1 MAFQPENITKEHVI
15 QAIKDIDAGDIGFR
29 KSTKFDILYRGRTYP
44 PKDVMRKAHEFA
56 TGEYLWNPGG
66 GEPTNKYLKALG
78 FEIVLKDLD
87 KFTWIET
94 HYDLVDYLI
103 EHEDNQIGLINI
115 LKDLKITGF
124 EDVDFNDVSIPLTE
138 IDPFTFFCYIYKH
151 GPEKRLELLKALA
164 EKLEL
169 SIPSDDLGI
178 PSANAQKVWMF
189 PFKKNRLNNEI
200 QRLWHFFKK
209 AVDFEVDNEL
219 FDDVLTITNV
229 GKIKI
234 TEGLFNINPIEYFPI
249 NGPTKPYL
257 KEVLGVNTNFKTF
270 KDYQGILE
278 KIRDKTNKPFYQIS
292 YEAWL
297 WNDQQKKINYW
308 LFQGN
313 PKYYDVIGALKNNAI
328 NTWKV
333 AAHKDKIK
341 LGDKII
347 LWLSGQNSGCYAL
360 ATVTSEVGKIEMNP
374 DEIQYYKTEYD
385 ENEDRVT
392 IEIDK
397 DFSRNP
403 ILWESIKNES
413 ILKDLKSGNQGTNF
427 SATKA
432 EYDYFNAM
440 EQFNIDTFITHYI
453 KACNETDWLDNELYK
468 FEWAKWVHDKANF
481 DTTGDALLFQLA
493 LDSQKESYTNS
504 TGVQFIKQGAR
515 EKMSKYIGIDDI
527 RYFREFKEGKT
538 LTEIGF
544 EFRNM
549 SFPIVS
555 CWLSVFFPDKIY
567 PVSRTSFADVVRK
580 LFNAKVNN
588 SNISFIEDLQP
599 YCLQIDSKLKTTTK
613 YQTLLKEKLQL
624 PELTQL
630 EYNWAVQDFLLY
642 IDRHPE
648 LFNIDTTTTTQ
659 TKNTMSANNLNQIL
673 FGPPGT
679 GKTFNTINE
688 ALKIV
693 DPTYFET
700 HQNDRKKLTDRF
712 KELLIKDSDENKGQ
726 IAFCTFH
733 QSFSYEDFVEG
744 IKPKTTESK
753 SVFYHT
759 EPGVFKRICQLA
771 DSYNSTV
778 KVKTQGILSWNE
790 EQFNKAS
797 FYKLSLG
804 EANNPD
810 DREIYEYCRDNGYIA
825 IGFGQENDFSGLSES
840 DIKEKCEDLKLES
853 IAGQQMYTFIHYLK
867 KNNYVLISNGNKYIR
882 AIGKVTGD
890 YEYKAESPIRYNH
903 FRKVEWLFVDE
914 NIPVEEIYNIG
925 LSQRTMYKIDESLL
939 KRDFFTN
946 NGQETLM
953 PDLVKEEK
961 NYVLIIDE
969 INRGNVSSIFG
980 ELITLIEKDKRAGCD
995 EELEVTLPYSKE
1007 PFKVPSNVYLIG
1019 TMNTAD
1025 RSIEALDTAL
1035 RRRFSFKEFPPK
1047 PYLIKTEGESS
1058 KNSGMVD
1065 GIDLENLLNTINT
1078 RIEKLIDK
1086 DHKIGHSYFLK
1097 VNNKEKLVHAFKNE
1111 IIPLLEEY
1119 FFGDYGKIG
1128 LVLGSS
1134 FVEKVNHE
1142 FDFAN
1147 FEHYDVDIQS
1157 DLKEK
1162 AVFKIKNEDQWDFTT
1177 I

>member
-1 MAFQPENITKEHVI
+1 MTFHEEIISQLLLYKETHPEFRFIPRQRNTKGKLEEGFWFQGSEDYAFVGLVDRSGGVNMTRSVGLVFWPVNDYLEFSIEIVYKGEENKDVLSLYENLKTEIGDLTEKHPEKFNKYIGDTSNGFNDVFIFLDEYYPKIVSVFENSSFPELI
-15 QAIKDIDAGDIGFR
+15 IDENKFQILLSKINSFR
-29 KSTKFDILYRGRTYP
+29 KNIKNN
-44 PKDVMRKAHEFA
+44 V
-56 TGEYLWNPGG
+56 
-66 GEPTNKYLKALG
+66 NKL
-78 FEIVLKDLD
+78 
-87 KFTWIET
+87 
-94 HYDLVDYLI
+94 
-103 EHEDNQIGLINI
+103 LINI
-115 LKDLKITGF
+115 TWNSKDWKEVSEDESNHRWVKEGGTPGESLNFAEDADGNTEEHIFGYAKFTHQPKIEGSSIFIFYSQGKIVGFYGNAELTHKELEEDIVLNLKGDQDLSFVLENKIDNAKELGF
-124 EDVDFNDVSIPLTE
+124 LEDKERVGMINFNYIEHNKTVVSVLN
-138 IDPFTFFCYIYKH
+138 KA
-151 GPEKRLELLKALA
+151 LELNPNQEEEIVRLKKWFI
-164 EKLEL
+164 EK
-169 SIPSDDLGI
+169 
-178 PSANAQKVWMF
+178 
-189 PFKKNRLNNEI
+189 
-200 QRLWHFFKK
+200 
-209 AVDFEVDNEL
+209 
-219 FDDVLTITNV
+219 TN
-229 GKIKI
+229 
-234 TEGLFNINPIEYFPI
+234 Y
-249 NGPTKPYL
+249 
-257 KEVLGVNTNFKTF
+257 KE
-270 KDYQGILE
+270 E
-278 KIRDKTNKPFYQIS
+278 KIDMLDKLIKKYIITC
-292 YEAWL
+292 
-297 WNDQQKKINYW
+297 QQ
-308 LFQGN
+308 
-313 PKYYDVIGALKNNAI
+313 
-328 NTWKV
+328 
-333 AAHKDKIK
+333 
-341 LGDKII
+341 
-347 LWLSGQNSGCYAL
+347 
-360 ATVTSEVGKIEMNP
+360 
-374 DEIQYYKTEYD
+374 
-385 ENEDRVT
+385 
-392 IEIDK
+392 
-397 DFSRNP
+397 
-403 ILWESIKNES
+403 
-413 ILKDLKSGNQGTNF
+413 
-427 SATKA
+427 
-432 EYDYFNAM
+432 
-440 EQFNIDTFITHYI
+440 
-453 KACNETDWLDNELYK
+453 TDWLDNELYK

-642 IDRHPE
+642 LDRHPE

-825 IGFGQENDFSGLSES
+825 IGFGHENDFSGLSES
-840 DIKEKCEDLKLES
+840 EIKERCEDLKLES

-1007 PFKVPSNVYLIG
+1007 PFKVPNNVYIIG

-1035 RRRFSFKEFPPK
+1035 RRRFSFKEFPPNPK
-1047 PYLIKTEGESS
+1047 LIKTAGASS
-1058 KNSGMVD
+1058 KKNGIID
-1065 GIDLENLLNTINT
+1065 TIDLEILLNTINT

-1086 DHKIGHSYFLK
+1086 DHRIGHSYFLK
-1097 VNNKEKLVHAFKNE
+1097 VDSKDKLVHAFKNE

-1134 FVEKVNHE
+1134 FVEKIDHN
-1142 FDFAN
+1142 FDFAD
-1147 FEHYDVDIQS
+1147 FTAYDTDIQE

-1162 AVFKIKNEDQWDFTT
+1162 AVFRIKNENEWDFSK

>member
-1 MAFQPENITKEHVI
+1 MTFHEDIYKKFIEYTKRNPEFRFIPRQRNSKRRLEEGYWFQGNESYAFVGLIDRSGGMNKTRSLGLVFFPNELGGYNYHLELVYKGESNQKLISFYNKIKTEFDIFNDKGDEKFIKYIGETDSTFDSVYTFLDEFYPKLLKLVNLEN
-15 QAIKDIDAGDIGFR
+15 QKDIIIEE
-29 KSTKFDILYRGRTYP
+29 KKYNKIILKINGLR
-44 PKDVMRKAHEFA
+44 
-56 TGEYLWNPGG
+56 
-66 GEPTNKYLKALG
+66 
-78 FEIVLKDLD
+78 
-87 KFTWIET
+87 
-94 HYDLVDYLI
+94 
-103 EHEDNQIGLINI
+103 NQIKPNNVNKLLINI
-115 LKDLKITGF
+115 TWNSKDWKEESKDDSNHRWVKEGGVPGESLNFAKEAEGNTDEHIFGYAKFTHEPKIEGPSIFIFYSQGKIVGFYGNAELTHKELEEDIVLNLKGDQNLSFVLENKIDNVKELGF
-124 EDVDFNDVSIPLTE
+124 LEDKERVGMINFNYIEHNKTVISILN
-138 IDPFTFFCYIYKH
+138 KA
-151 GPEKRLELLKALA
+151 LELNPNQENEIIRLKKWFLEKTNYKE
-164 EKLEL
+164 EKLDKLDEL
-169 SIPSDDLGI
+169 I
-178 PSANAQKVWMF
+178 KTY
-189 PFKKNRLNNEI
+189 
-200 QRLWHFFKK
+200 
-209 AVDFEVDNEL
+209 VD
-219 FDDVLTITNV
+219 TC
-229 GKIKI
+229 
-234 TEGLFNINPIEYFPI
+234 
-249 NGPTKPYL
+249 
-257 KEVLGVNTNFKTF
+257 
-270 KDYQGILE
+270 E
-278 KIRDKTNKPFYQIS
+278 K
-292 YEAWL
+292 
-297 WNDQQKKINYW
+297 
-308 LFQGN
+308 
-313 PKYYDVIGALKNNAI
+313 
-328 NTWKV
+328 
-333 AAHKDKIK
+333 
-341 LGDKII
+341 
-347 LWLSGQNSGCYAL
+347 
-360 ATVTSEVGKIEMNP
+360 
-374 DEIQYYKTEYD
+374 
-385 ENEDRVT
+385 
-392 IEIDK
+392 
-397 DFSRNP
+397 
-403 ILWESIKNES
+403 
-413 ILKDLKSGNQGTNF
+413 
-427 SATKA
+427 
-432 EYDYFNAM
+432 
-440 EQFNIDTFITHYI
+440 
-453 KACNETDWLDNELYK
+453 TDWLDNELYK
-468 FEWAKWVHDKANF
+468 FEWAKWVHDKTDF
-481 DTTGDALLFQLA
+481 DEISSDAMIYQIA
-493 LDSQKESYTNS
+493 IDSQKVAFTGS

-515 EKMSKYIGIDDI
+515 EQMSKYIGIDDI

-538 LTEIGF
+538 LNEIGF

-555 CWLSVFFPDKIY
+555 CWLSVFFPEKIY

-588 SNISFIEDLQP
+588 SNIAFIESLQE
-599 YCLQIDSKLKTTTK
+599 YCLQIDTKLKTK
-613 YQTLLKEKLQL
+613 IDYQTLLKGKLQL
-624 PELTQL
+624 KELSQL
-630 EYNWAVQDFLLY
+630 QFNWAVQDFLLY
-642 IDRHPE
+642 LDRHPE
-648 LFNIDTTTTTQ
+648 LLNTNKTSLTQ
-659 TKNTMSANNLNQIL
+659 TNDIMDANSLNQIL

-693 DPTYFET
+693 DPKYFEE
-700 HQNDRKKLTDRF
+700 HKNDRKKLTQRF
-712 KELLIKDSDENKGQ
+712 KELLIKNNEENKGQ

-840 DIKEKCEDLKLES
+840 AIKEKCEDLKLES

-914 NIPVEEIYNIG
+914 LIPIEEIYERG
-925 LSQRTMYKIDESLL
+925 LSQKTMYKIDETAL
-939 KRDFFTN
+939 KADFFVN
-946 NGQETLM
+946 NGQETLI
-953 PDLVKEEK
+953 PDLIKEEK

-1007 PFKVPSNVYLIG
+1007 PFKVPSNVYIIG

-1035 RRRFSFKEFPPK
+1035 RRRFSFKEFAPK
-1047 PYLIKTEGESS
+1047 PYLIKSEGASS
-1058 KNSGMVD
+1058 KYNGMVD

-1086 DHKIGHSYFLK
+1086 DHQIGHSYFLK
-1097 VNNKEKLVHAFKNE
+1097 VDNKEKLVHAFKNE

-1134 FVEKVNHE
+1134 FVEKINHD
-1142 FDFAN
+1142 FDFAT
-1147 FEHYDVDIQS
+1147 FEHYDADIQS

-1162 AVFKIKNEDQWDFTT
+1162 AVFRIKNEDQWDFST

>member
-1 MAFQPENITKEHVI
+1 M
-15 QAIKDIDAGDIGFR
+15 
-29 KSTKFDILYRGRTYP
+29 KFHDKIYVNLL
-44 PKDVMRKAHEFA
+44 
-56 TGEYLWNPGG
+56 EYKKRNP
-66 GEPTNKYLKALG
+66 N
-78 FEIVLKDLD
+78 F
-87 KFTWIET
+87 KF
-94 HYDLVDYLI
+94 
-103 EHEDNQIGLINI
+103 
-115 LKDLKITGF
+115 
-124 EDVDFNDVSIPLTE
+124 IPRQRNS
-138 IDPFTFFCYIYKH
+138 K
-151 GPEKRLELLKALA
+151 GRLE
-164 EKLEL
+164 
-169 SIPSDDLGI
+169 DG
-178 PSANAQKVWMF
+178 
-189 PFKKNRLNNEI
+189 
-200 QRLWHFFKK
+200 
-209 AVDFEVDNEL
+209 
-219 FDDVLTITNV
+219 
-229 GKIKI
+229 
-234 TEGLFNINPIEYFPI
+234 
-249 NGPTKPYL
+249 
-257 KEVLGVNTNFKTF
+257 
-270 KDYQGILE
+270 
-278 KIRDKTNKPFYQIS
+278 
-292 YEAWL
+292 
-297 WNDQQKKINYW
+297 YW
-308 LFQGN
+308 FQGN
-313 PKYYDVIGALKNNAI
+313 ENYAFVGLFDRSGGINKTRSLGLVFFPNEKGGFGFHLELVYKGETDKKILSFYDKVRTHFKGFVEKGEQKFIKYIGNTSESFESVYEFLDRFYIELLGLIDKENQYELIITEKKFSTIITKI
-328 NTWKV
+328 NQVRK
-333 AAHKDKIK
+333 
-341 LGDKII
+341 KII
-347 LWLSGQNSGCYAL
+347 NRTVNKLLVNITWNSKDWKEVSEDESNHRWVKEGGTPGESLNFAEDADGNTEEHIFGYAKF
-360 ATVTSEVGKIEMNP
+360 THQPKIEGSSIFIFYSQGKIVGFYGNAELTHKELEEDIVLNLKGDQNLSFVLEHKIDNAKELGFLEDKERVGMINFNYI
-374 DEIQYYKTEYD
+374 EHNKT
-385 ENEDRVT
+385 VV
-392 IEIDK
+392 
-397 DFSRNP
+397 
-403 ILWESIKNES
+403 S
-413 ILKDLKSGNQGTNF
+413 ILDKALELNPNQEEEIVRLKKWFIENSNF
-427 SATKA
+427 K
-432 EYDYFNAM
+432 EEKIDMLDKLIKKYINAC
-440 EQFNIDTFITHYI
+440 QQ
-453 KACNETDWLDNELYK
+453 TDWLDNELYK
-468 FEWAKWVHDKANF
+468 FEWAKWVHDRANF
-481 DTTGDALLFQLA
+481 EASGDALLFQLA
-493 LDSQKESYTNS
+493 LDSQKESYTKS

-588 SNISFIEDLQP
+588 SNITFIEDLQP
-599 YCLQIDSKLKTTTK
+599 YCLQIDSKLKTTTN
-613 YQTLLKEKLQL
+613 YQTLLKEKLKL

-642 IDRHPE
+642 LDRHSE
-648 LFNIDTTTTTQ
+648 LFNLDTTSTTQ
-659 TKNTMSANNLNQIL
+659 TKITMSANNLNQIL

-771 DSYNSTV
+771 DSFNSTV

-825 IGFGQENDFSGLSES
+825 IGFGHENDFSGLSES
-840 DIKEKCEDLKLES
+840 EIKEKCEDLKLES

-939 KRDFFTN
+939 KQDFFTN
-946 NGQETLM
+946 KGQETLM
-953 PDLVKEEK
+953 PDLVKQEK

-980 ELITLIEKDKRAGCD
+980 ELITLIEKDKRAGCE

-1007 PFKVPSNVYLIG
+1007 PFKVPNNVYIIG

-1035 RRRFSFKEFPPK
+1035 RRRFSFKEFAPK
-1047 PYLIKTEGESS
+1047 PYLIKSEGASS
-1058 KNSGMVD
+1058 KVSGIVD
-1065 GIDLENLLNTINT
+1065 TIDLEILLNTINT

-1097 VNNKEKLVHAFKNE
+1097 VDTKEKLVHAFKNE

-1134 FVEKVNHE
+1134 FVEKINHD
-1142 FDFAN
+1142 FDFAD
-1147 FEHYDVDIQS
+1147 FTAYDTDIQE

-1162 AVFKIKNEDQWDFTT
+1162 AVFRIKDENEWNFSKI
-1177 I
+1177 

>member
-1 MAFQPENITKEHVI
+1 MTFHETILKKLLEYRATHPHFRFVPRQRNNNNRLENGYWFQGEDYAFVGLFDRSGGINKTRSLGLVFWVKPDNKFGCYVELVYKGEEDKSIIETYDKLRNHFGGFKEVSE
-15 QAIKDIDAGDIGFR
+15 QK
-29 KSTKFDILYRGRTYP
+29 YQ
-44 PKDVMRKAHEFA
+44 
-56 TGEYLWNPGG
+56 
-66 GEPTNKYLKALG
+66 KYLPDTDES
-78 FEIVLKDLD
+78 FESVIDFLNSFYPQLIKLVNEENQDDLIINER
-87 KFTWIET
+87 KFNTILT
-94 HYDLVDYLI
+94 KI
-103 EHEDNQIGLINI
+103 NQVRNKLNNSNVNKLLINI
-115 LKDLKITGF
+115 TWNSKDWK
-124 EDVDFNDVSIPLTE
+124 DVSDDQSNHRWVKEGGTPGESLNFAKDADGNSEEHIFGYAKFTHEPKIEGPSIFIFYSQSKIVGFYGNAELIHKE
-138 IDPFTFFCYIYKH
+138 IEEGIILNLKGEQNLSFVLENKIDNAKELGFLEDKERVGMINFNYIEHNKTVISILN
-151 GPEKRLELLKALA
+151 KALELNPNQENEIIRLQKWFLEKTNYKE
-164 EKLEL
+164 EKLDKLDEL
-169 SIPSDDLGI
+169 I
-178 PSANAQKVWMF
+178 KTY
-189 PFKKNRLNNEI
+189 
-200 QRLWHFFKK
+200 
-209 AVDFEVDNEL
+209 VD
-219 FDDVLTITNV
+219 TC
-229 GKIKI
+229 
-234 TEGLFNINPIEYFPI
+234 
-249 NGPTKPYL
+249 
-257 KEVLGVNTNFKTF
+257 
-270 KDYQGILE
+270 E
-278 KIRDKTNKPFYQIS
+278 K
-292 YEAWL
+292 
-297 WNDQQKKINYW
+297 
-308 LFQGN
+308 
-313 PKYYDVIGALKNNAI
+313 
-328 NTWKV
+328 
-333 AAHKDKIK
+333 
-341 LGDKII
+341 
-347 LWLSGQNSGCYAL
+347 
-360 ATVTSEVGKIEMNP
+360 
-374 DEIQYYKTEYD
+374 
-385 ENEDRVT
+385 
-392 IEIDK
+392 
-397 DFSRNP
+397 
-403 ILWESIKNES
+403 
-413 ILKDLKSGNQGTNF
+413 
-427 SATKA
+427 
-432 EYDYFNAM
+432 
-440 EQFNIDTFITHYI
+440 
-453 KACNETDWLDNELYK
+453 TDWLDNELYK
-468 FEWAKWVHDKANF
+468 FEWAKWVHDKTDFNEISS
-481 DTTGDALLFQLA
+481 DAMIYQIA
-493 LDSQKESYTNS
+493 MDSQKVAFTGS

-515 EKMSKYIGIDDI
+515 EQMSKYIGIDDI
-527 RYFREFKEGKT
+527 RYFREFREGKT
-538 LTEIGF
+538 LNEIGF

-555 CWLSVFFPDKIY
+555 CWLSVFFPEKIY

-588 SNISFIEDLQP
+588 SNIAFIESLQE
-599 YCLQIDSKLKTTTK
+599 YCLQIDTKLKAK
-613 YQTLLKEKLQL
+613 IDYQTVLKGKLQL
-624 PELTQL
+624 KELSQL
-630 EYNWAVQDFLLY
+630 QFNWAVQDFLLY
-642 IDRHPE
+642 LDRHPE
-648 LFNIDTTTTTQ
+648 LFNINTTFTTQ
-659 TKNTMSANNLNQIL
+659 TKDIMSATNLNQIL

-693 DPTYFET
+693 DPSYFEE
-700 HQNDRKKLTDRF
+700 HQRDRKKLTDRF

-946 NGQETLM
+946 NGQESLM

-1035 RRRFSFKEFPPK
+1035 RRRFSFKEFQPK
-1047 PYLIKTEGESS
+1047 PHLIKTEGASS
-1058 KNSGMVD
+1058 KNNGMVD

-1134 FVEKVNHE
+1134 FVEKVNHD

-1147 FEHYDVDIQS
+1147 FEHYDADIQS

-1162 AVFKIKNEDQWDFTT
+1162 AVFRIKNEDQWDFTT